1 MNQREFLYICAR
13 GSANDVEDA
22 IKNGA
27 SPNRRAKYQ
36 GVSVHPIFVAVMEE
50 NFGAIGVLLEY
61 KAKHF
66 PAFMAA
72 MIMEDKSML
81 KFLVNLGLDINAK
94 DNHKRTPLLCAV
106 TANKFTIVKWLI
118 ELGADVN
125 IRVGFGVNVLTYAA
139 IMSEETE
146 MEPDARI
153 IKILM
158 SAKVDYTDAMM
169 MAIKTNNLKFIE
181 LLLKNGADVNK
192 IEAVQQSP
200 LSLAIL
206 NIQNVGEKAVSMA
219 KLLIKHGANVNE
231 ILDLSNEEDIE
242 KGRAPI
248 FTTNINLAISME
260 SEKCL
265 ELLLKN
271 GANPN
276 FLDSKG
282 RTPLMYAVLTSL
294 KMVDMLLTHK
304 ADPNLGDLEGRTPLT
319 LAIVDSEVDEN
330 IIKTLLEHGAN
341 PNIRDN
347 SGYTALTWAVNDH
360 DRIPG
365 IFISALI
372 RTGAMMSEK
381 GHELFE
387 LAVLFNVLKREIQL
401 DNIKNLISYGAD
413 PNIPDKRGVSALG
426 WSIMN
431 FDEEI
436 AEILKKSSNPSG
448 SSSHLP

>member
-13 GSANDVEDA
+13 GSADQVEDA

-36 GVSVHPIFVAVMEE
+36 GISVYPIFVAVMEE
-50 NFGAIGVLLEY
+50 NYGALITLLKY

-66 PAFMAA
+66 PAFIAA
-72 MIMEDKSML
+72 MIREDKSML
-81 KFLVNLGLDINAK
+81 KYLVDLGANINAK
-94 DNHKRTPLLCAV
+94 DIHKRTPLLCAV
-106 TANKFTIVKWLI
+106 TANQSTVVKWLI

-125 IRVGFGVNVLTYAA
+125 IRVGVGVNVLTYAA
-139 IMSEETE
+139 LMSEDPESK
-146 MEPDARI
+146 PNDKI
-153 IKILM
+153 IKMLM
-158 SAKVDYTDAMM
+158 SAKIDYTEAMM
-169 MAIKTNNLKFIE
+169 TAIKTNNLKFVE
-181 LLLKNGADVNK
+181 LLLKYGADVNK

-206 NIQNVGEKAVSMA
+206 NIQNIGEKAVSMA

-248 FTTNINLAISME
+248 YTTNLNLAISME

-294 KMVDMLLTHK
+294 KMVSALLDYK

-319 LAIVDSEVDEN
+319 LAIVDSEVDEE
-330 IIKTLLEHGAN
+330 IIQLLLEHGAN

-347 SGYTALTWAVNDH
+347 SGYTSLTWAVNDH

-372 RTGAMMSEK
+372 RTGAIISEK
-381 GHELFE
+381 GMELFE
-387 LAVLFNVLKREIQL
+387 LAVLFNILKREIQL
-401 DNIKNLISYGAD
+401 ENVKTLVSYGAD
-413 PNIPDKRGVSALG
+413 PNIPDKRGVTALG

-436 AEILKKSSNPSG
+436 AEILKKSSNG
-448 SSSHLP
+448 TKKQ